1 MLALPQINARAA
13 QCRQWSSS
21 VLTRRSIIAAGVLA
35 PVAARA
41 QPSSEIVRIINPFPA
56 GGTSDAMARLLQP
69 ALQQRLGATVIVE
82 NRPGASASI
91 GAAVVAKSPPDGT
104 TWLLTSETFLLS
116 TLLLPNLPFD
126 VQKDFEPVTM
136 IARGPM
142 VLCAHPS
149 RPYRTLPELVAAAKA
164 RPDTL
169 TYGTTGLGSNGH
181 ITVAALSQLAGMKLV
196 HVPYRGAAPLLN
208 DGTAGHV
215 DMVISSSA
223 TVAPQVESGQLR
235 ALIQF
240 GEQRASFIPD
250 TPTAVEQ
257 GITSLRAYSWFGF
270 FGPAGTPKSIIDRF
284 YQDVV
289 AAVREEKT
297 YGIFINKFRVDVPLP
312 AAGGLAQID
321 RRGAAVLGED
331 HPRQQHQ
338 GRLVSI
344 FPRQQAR
351 SSPVTRR
358 CEAEGRASKGDGPGR
373 ASFEARASRS
383 HLRMTERA
391 WRLLSLAVQGT

>member
-1 MLALPQINARAA
+1 M
-13 QCRQWSSS
+13 
-21 VLTRRSIIAAGVLA
+21 LTRRSIVAAGLLA
-35 PVAARA
+35 PVAVRA
-41 QPSSEIVRIINPFPA
+41 QTSSSGLIRIINPFAA

-69 ALQQRLGATVIVE
+69 SLQERLGATIVVE

-91 GAAVVAKSPPDGT
+91 GATVVAKSPPDGS

-116 TLLLPNLPFD
+116 TLLLNNLPFD

-149 RPYRTLPELVAAAKA
+149 RPFRTLPELVAAAKA

-181 ITVAALSQLAGMKLV
+181 ITVAALSQLSGIRLV

-223 TVAPQVESGQLR
+223 TVAPQIESGQLR

-240 GEQRASFIPD
+240 GDQRATFIPD

-257 GITSLRAYSWFGF
+257 GIASLRAYSWFGF
-270 FGPAGTPKSIIDRF
+270 FGPAGTPKPFIDRF

-289 AAVREEKT
+289 ATVREEKN
-297 YGIFINKFRVDVPLP
+297 YGVFINKFRVDVPLP
-312 AAGGLAQID
+312 TPEEL
-321 RRGAAVLGED
+321 RK
-331 HPRQQHQ
+331 
-338 GRLVSI
+338 SI
-344 FPRQQAR
+344 
-351 SSPVTRR
+351 
-358 CEAEGRASKGDGPGR
+358 AEGLPFWAKIIRDNNIKGG
-373 ASFEARASRS
+373 S
-383 HLRMTERA
+383 
-391 WRLLSLAVQGT
+391 

>member
-1 MLALPQINARAA
+1 M
-13 QCRQWSSS
+13 
-21 VLTRRSIIAAGVLA
+21 LTRRSVVAAGLLA

-41 QPSSEIVRIINPFPA
+41 QTPPAGMMRIINPFPA

-69 ALQQRLGATVIVE
+69 GLQQAFNTTIIVE

-91 GAAVVAKSPPDGT
+91 GAIAVMKSPPDGT
-104 TWLLTSETFLLS
+104 TWLLTSETFLVS

-149 RPYRTLPELVAAAKA
+149 RPYRTLPELIGAAKA
-164 RPDTL
+164 KPDVL

-181 ITVAALSQLAGMKLV
+181 LTVAALCQLTGIRLV
-196 HVPYRGAAPLLN
+196 HIPYRGAAPLLN

-223 TVAPQVESGQLR
+223 TVAPQVEAGQLR

-240 GEQRASFIPD
+240 GDRRASFIPD

-257 GITSLRAYSWFGF
+257 GIESLRAYSWFGF
-270 FGPAGTPKSIIDRF
+270 FGPAGTPKPVIDRF
-284 YQDVV
+284 YKEV
-289 AAVREEKT
+289 AAAMREEKT
-297 YGIFINKFRVDVPLP
+297 HGIFINKFRVDVPLP
-312 AAGGLAQID
+312 TPEELRKSIANGLPFWAKIIRDNNIKGG
-321 RRGAAVLGED
+321 
-331 HPRQQHQ
+331 
-338 GRLVSI
+338 S
-344 FPRQQAR
+344 
-351 SSPVTRR
+351 
-358 CEAEGRASKGDGPGR
+358 
-373 ASFEARASRS
+373 
-383 HLRMTERA
+383 
-391 WRLLSLAVQGT
+391 

>member
-1 MLALPQINARAA
+1 M
-13 QCRQWSSS
+13 
-21 VLTRRSIIAAGVLA
+21 LTRRSILAAGLLA

-41 QPSSEIVRIINPFPA
+41 QTSAPGMVRIINPFPA
-56 GGTSDAMARLLQP
+56 GGSSDAMARLLQP
-69 ALQQRLGATVIVE
+69 ALQQSLGATVIVE
-82 NRPGASASI
+82 SRPGASASI
-91 GAAVVAKSPPDGT
+91 GAAAVAKSPPDGS
-104 TWLLTSETFLLS
+104 TWLLTSETFLVS

-142 VLCAHPS
+142 VLCVHPS
-149 RPYRTLPELVAAAKA
+149 RAYRTLPELIAAAKA
-164 RPDTL
+164 QPDKL

-181 ITVAALSQLAGMKLV
+181 LTVAALCQLTGIRLV

-240 GEQRASFIPD
+240 GDQRASFIPD

-270 FGPAGTPKSIIDRF
+270 FGPAGTPKPVIERF
-284 YQDVV
+284 YKEV
-289 AAVREEKT
+289 AAAMREEKT
-297 YGIFINKFRVDVPLP
+297 RGIFINKFRVDVPLP
-312 AAGGLAQID
+312 TPDELRKMIVEGLPFWAKIIHDNNIKGG
-321 RRGAAVLGED
+321 
-331 HPRQQHQ
+331 
-338 GRLVSI
+338 S
-344 FPRQQAR
+344 
-351 SSPVTRR
+351 
-358 CEAEGRASKGDGPGR
+358 
-373 ASFEARASRS
+373 
-383 HLRMTERA
+383 
-391 WRLLSLAVQGT
+391 

>member
-1 MLALPQINARAA
+1 M
-13 QCRQWSSS
+13 
-21 VLTRRSIIAAGVLA
+21 LTRRSILAAGVLA

-41 QPSSEIVRIINPFPA
+41 QTSAPGLVRIINPFPA

-69 ALQQRLGATVIVE
+69 ALQQSLGTTVIVE

-91 GAAVVAKSPPDGT
+91 GAAAVAKSPPDGSM
-104 TWLLTSETFLLS
+104 WLLTSETFLVS
-116 TLLLPNLPFD
+116 TLLLPTLPFD

-142 VLCAHPS
+142 VLCVHPS
-149 RPYRTLPELVAAAKA
+149 RAYRTLPELIAAAKA
-164 RPDTL
+164 QPDKL

-181 ITVAALSQLAGMKLV
+181 LTVAALCQLTGIRLV

-240 GEQRASFIPD
+240 GDQRASFIPD

-270 FGPAGTPKSIIDRF
+270 FGPAGTPKPVIERF
-284 YQDVV
+284 YKEV
-289 AAVREEKT
+289 AAAMREEKT
-297 YGIFINKFRVDVPLP
+297 HGIFINKFRVDVPLP
-312 AAGGLAQID
+312 TPDELRKI
-321 RRGAAVLGED
+321 
-331 HPRQQHQ
+331 
-338 GRLVSI
+338 I
-344 FPRQQAR
+344 
-351 SSPVTRR
+351 
-358 CEAEGRASKGDGPGR
+358 AEGLPFWAKIIHDNNIKGG
-373 ASFEARASRS
+373 S
-383 HLRMTERA
+383 
-391 WRLLSLAVQGT
+391 

>member
-1 MLALPQINARAA
+1 MEAAHADQALDHRRRNSGSGRRAGA
-13 QCRQWSSS
+13 NTSSG
-21 VLTRRSIIAAGVLA
+21 LI
-35 PVAARA
+35 
-41 QPSSEIVRIINPFPA
+41 RIINPFPA

-91 GAAVVAKSPPDGT
+91 GAAVVAKSPPDGS

-116 TLLLPNLPFD
+116 TLLLMPNLPFD

-181 ITVAALSQLAGMKLV
+181 ITVAALCQLTGIRLV

-240 GEQRASFIPD
+240 GDQRASFIPD

-257 GITSLRAYSWFGF
+257 GIT
-270 FGPAGTPKSIIDRF
+270 
-284 YQDVV
+284 
-289 AAVREEKT
+289 
-297 YGIFINKFRVDVPLP
+297 
-312 AAGGLAQID
+312 
-321 RRGAAVLGED
+321 
-331 HPRQQHQ
+331 
-338 GRLVSI
+338 
-344 FPRQQAR
+344 
-351 SSPVTRR
+351 
-358 CEAEGRASKGDGPGR
+358 
-373 ASFEARASRS
+373 
-383 HLRMTERA
+383 
-391 WRLLSLAVQGT
+391 

>member
-1 MLALPQINARAA
+1 M
-13 QCRQWSSS
+13 
-21 VLTRRSIIAAGVLA
+21 LTRRSILAAGLLA

-41 QPSSEIVRIINPFPA
+41 QTTAPGLVRIINPFPA
-56 GGTSDAMARLLQP
+56 GGSSDAMARLLQP
-69 ALQQRLGATVIVE
+69 ALQQSLGATVIVE

-91 GAAVVAKSPPDGT
+91 GAAAVAKSPPDGS
-104 TWLLTSETFLLS
+104 TWLLTSETFLVS

-142 VLCAHPS
+142 VLCVHPS
-149 RPYRTLPELVAAAKA
+149 RAYRTLPELIAAAKA
-164 RPDTL
+164 QPDKL

-181 ITVAALSQLAGMKLV
+181 LTVAALCQLTGIRLV

-240 GEQRASFIPD
+240 GDQRASFIPD

-270 FGPAGTPKSIIDRF
+270 FGPAGTPKPVIERF
-284 YQDVV
+284 YRDVA

-297 YGIFINKFRVDVPLP
+297 HGIFINKFRVDVPLP
-312 AAGGLAQID
+312 TPDELRKMI
-321 RRGAAVLGED
+321 
-331 HPRQQHQ
+331 
-338 GRLVSI
+338 
-344 FPRQQAR
+344 
-351 SSPVTRR
+351 
-358 CEAEGRASKGDGPGR
+358 AEGLPFWAKIIHDNNIKGG
-373 ASFEARASRS
+373 S
-383 HLRMTERA
+383 
-391 WRLLSLAVQGT
+391 

>member
-1 MLALPQINARAA
+1 MLT
-13 QCRQWSSS
+13 SHG
-21 VLTRRSIIAAGVLA
+21 LTRRSILAAGVLA

-41 QPSSEIVRIINPFPA
+41 QTSPSNMIRIINPFPA

-69 ALQQRLGATVIVE
+69 ALQQSLGATIIVE

-91 GAAVVAKSPPDGT
+91 GAALVAKSPPDGT
-104 TWLLTSETFLLS
+104 TWLLTSETFLVS
-116 TLLLPNLPFD
+116 TLLLNNLPFD

-149 RPYRTLPELVAAAKA
+149 RPYRSLPELTAAAKA
-164 RPDTL
+164 KPATL
-169 TYGTTGLGSNGH
+169 TYGTTGIGSNGH
-181 ITVAALSQLAGMKLV
+181 LTMAALGQLAGIQLV

-223 TVAPQVESGQLR
+223 TVAPQVGSGQLR

-240 GEQRASFIPD
+240 GDQRASFIPD

-257 GITSLRAYSWFGF
+257 GIESLRAYSWFGF
-270 FGPAGTPKSIIDRF
+270 FGPAGTPKGVIDRF
-284 YQDVV
+284 YKDVA

-297 YGIFINKFRVDVPLP
+297 YGIFINKFRVEVPLP
-312 AAGGLAQID
+312 TPEELRKSIVEGMPFWAKIIRDNNIKAA
-321 RRGAAVLGED
+321 
-331 HPRQQHQ
+331 
-338 GRLVSI
+338 S
-344 FPRQQAR
+344 
-351 SSPVTRR
+351 
-358 CEAEGRASKGDGPGR
+358 
-373 ASFEARASRS
+373 
-383 HLRMTERA
+383 
-391 WRLLSLAVQGT
+391 

>member
-1 MLALPQINARAA
+1 M
-13 QCRQWSSS
+13 
-21 VLTRRSIIAAGVLA
+21 LTRRSILAAGLLA
-35 PVAARA
+35 PIAARA
-41 QPSSEIVRIINPFPA
+41 QTSAPGLVRIINPFPA
-56 GGTSDAMARLLQP
+56 GGSSDAMARLLQP
-69 ALQQRLGATVIVE
+69 ALQQSLGATVIVE

-91 GAAVVAKSPPDGT
+91 GAAAVAKSPPDGS
-104 TWLLTSETFLLS
+104 TWLLTSETFLVS

-142 VLCAHPS
+142 VLCVHPS
-149 RPYRTLPELVAAAKA
+149 RAYRTLPELIAAAKA
-164 RPDTL
+164 QPDKL

-181 ITVAALSQLAGMKLV
+181 LTVAALCQLTGIRLV

-240 GEQRASFIPD
+240 GDQRASFIPD

-270 FGPAGTPKSIIDRF
+270 FGPAGTPKPVIERF
-284 YQDVV
+284 YRDVA

-297 YGIFINKFRVDVPLP
+297 HGIFINKFRVDVPLP
-312 AAGGLAQID
+312 TPDELRKMIVEGLPFWAKIIHDNNIKGG
-321 RRGAAVLGED
+321 
-331 HPRQQHQ
+331 
-338 GRLVSI
+338 S
-344 FPRQQAR
+344 
-351 SSPVTRR
+351 
-358 CEAEGRASKGDGPGR
+358 
-373 ASFEARASRS
+373 
-383 HLRMTERA
+383 
-391 WRLLSLAVQGT
+391 

>member
-1 MLALPQINARAA
+1 MLT
-13 QCRQWSSS
+13 SHM
-21 VLTRRSIIAAGVLA
+21 LTRRSIIAAGILA
-35 PVAARA
+35 PLAARA
-41 QPSSEIVRIINPFPA
+41 QAPSAGMMRIINPFPA

-69 ALQQRLGATVIVE
+69 ALQQRLGMTVIVE

-91 GAAVVAKSPPDGT
+91 GATAVAKSPPDGT
-104 TWLLTSETFLLS
+104 TWLLTSETFLVS
-116 TLLLPNLPFD
+116 TLLLPNLPYD
-126 VQKDFEPVTM
+126 LQKDFEPVTM

-164 RPDTL
+164 KPDVL
-169 TYGTTGLGSNGH
+169 TYGTTGIGSNGH
-181 ITVAALSQLAGMKLV
+181 LTVAALCQLAGIRLV

-223 TVAPQVESGQLR
+223 TVAPQVETGQLR

-270 FGPAGTPKSIIDRF
+270 FGPAGTPKPVIDRF
-284 YQDVV
+284 YGEVV

-297 YGIFINKFRVDVPLP
+297 YGTFINKFRVEVPLP
-312 AAGGLAQID
+312 TPEELRKSIVEGLPFWAKIIRD
-321 RRGAAVLGED
+321 NNIKSG
-331 HPRQQHQ
+331 
-338 GRLVSI
+338 S
-344 FPRQQAR
+344 
-351 SSPVTRR
+351 
-358 CEAEGRASKGDGPGR
+358 
-373 ASFEARASRS
+373 
-383 HLRMTERA
+383 
-391 WRLLSLAVQGT
+391 

>member
-1 MLALPQINARAA
+1 
-13 QCRQWSSS
+13 
-21 VLTRRSIIAAGVLA
+21 
-35 PVAARA
+35 
-41 QPSSEIVRIINPFPA
+41 
-56 GGTSDAMARLLQP
+56 
-69 ALQQRLGATVIVE
+69 
-82 NRPGASASI
+82 
-91 GAAVVAKSPPDGT
+91 
-104 TWLLTSETFLLS
+104 
-116 TLLLPNLPFD
+116 
-126 VQKDFEPVTM
+126 M

-169 TYGTTGLGSNGH
+169 TYGTTGIGSNGH
-181 ITVAALSQLAGMKLV
+181 LTVAALCQLTGIQLV

-270 FGPAGTPKSIIDRF
+270 FGPAGTPKPIIDRF
-284 YQDVV
+284 YRDVV
-289 AAVREEKT
+289 AAVRDEKT
-297 YGIFINKFRVDVPLP
+297 PRHLHQQVP
-312 AAGGLAQID
+312 G
-321 RRGAAVLGED
+321 RGAAAHAGGAAQD
-331 HPRQQHQ
+331 
-338 GRLVSI
+338 
-344 FPRQQAR
+344 R
-351 SSPVTRR
+351 SSRGCRSGPR
-358 CEAEGRASKGDGPGR
+358 SSSDNNIKGG
-373 ASFEARASRS
+373 S
-383 HLRMTERA
+383 
-391 WRLLSLAVQGT
+391 

>member
-1 MLALPQINARAA
+1 
-13 QCRQWSSS
+13 
-21 VLTRRSIIAAGVLA
+21 VLTRRSIIAAGILA
-35 PVAARA
+35 PVVARA
-41 QPSSEIVRIINPFPA
+41 QTSPSATVRIINPFPA

-69 ALQQRLGATVIVE
+69 ALQQSLGATVIVE

-91 GAAVVAKSPPDGT
+91 GAAVVAKSPPDGS
-104 TWLLTSETFLLS
+104 TWLLTSETFLVS
-116 TLLLPNLPFD
+116 TLLLNNLPFD

-149 RPYRTLPELVAAAKA
+149 RPYRTLPELIAAAKE

-181 ITVAALSQLAGMKLV
+181 LTLAALCQLAGIRLV

-223 TVAPQVESGQLR
+223 TVAPQVESGQLH
-235 ALIQF
+235 ALVQF
-240 GEQRASFIPD
+240 GETRAAFIPD
-250 TPTAVEQ
+250 TPTAVEH

-270 FGPAGTPKSIIDRF
+270 FGPAGTPKPTIDRF
-284 YQDVV
+284 YQNVV

-297 YGIFINKFRVDVPLP
+297 YEIFINKFRVDVPLP
-312 AAGGLAQID
+312 APDELRKAITEGLPFWAKIIRDNNIKAG
-321 RRGAAVLGED
+321 
-331 HPRQQHQ
+331 
-338 GRLVSI
+338 S
-344 FPRQQAR
+344 
-351 SSPVTRR
+351 
-358 CEAEGRASKGDGPGR
+358 
-373 ASFEARASRS
+373 
-383 HLRMTERA
+383 
-391 WRLLSLAVQGT
+391 